1 MVSRVSYEALF
12 DALKQH
18 PFLKNFRGRYMCF
31 EEDEEKGRALMTLFH
46 SATADLDSMRQRLAV
61 RMLFLGIFK
70 DPGEAFLHAKE

>member
-1 MVSRVSYEALF
+1 M
-12 DALKQH
+12 
-18 PFLKNFRGRYMCF
+18 GF

-70 DPGEAFLHAKE
+70 DPGEAFLHVKE